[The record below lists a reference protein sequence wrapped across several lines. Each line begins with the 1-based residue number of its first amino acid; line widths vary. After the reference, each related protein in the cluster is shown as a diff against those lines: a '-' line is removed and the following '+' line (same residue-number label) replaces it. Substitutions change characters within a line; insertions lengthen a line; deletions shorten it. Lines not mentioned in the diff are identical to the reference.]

1 VRFRPP
7 WIPWWPLAAVVSLST
22 GLALAVAYG
31 RTGDAIIVA
40 VILLPSLALIALWVV
55 AWRRGQLDDSKR

>member
-7 WIPWWPLAAVVSLST
+7 WIPCWPVAAVVSLSAA
-22 GLALAVAYG
+22 LALAVADG
-31 RTGDAIIVA
+31 RTGDAIIVG
-40 VILLPSLALIALWVV
+40 VILLPPLALIALWAA